1 MVAVTPGGK
10 VPTEKTS
17 PAFMLVR
24 VMVALTMLVLSTSVT
39 ETSVS
44 PTATGVPVT
53 VLKKVL

>member
-1 MVAVTPGGK
+1 MVAVTPGGR

-44 PTATGVPVT
+44 PIATGVPVT